1 MKMNI
6 ITNGDWIDELNVK
19 NVVPDLTNKRFTVE
33 ILDHGDDNLKDFY
46 TWIAKWYNAFSGDST
61 RSPNNLLN
69 NKVIVKLFD
78 NPKESLILC
87 GENVF
92 PRSVNFG
99 DLSYSSD
106 PSFILEV
113 EFMCG
118 KLSKMYVPPK
128 TYKNYFLER
137 AYIKNI

>member
-6 ITNGDWIDELNVK
+6 ITNGDWIELNVR
-19 NVVPDLTNKRFTVE
+19 NVVPDLTNKKFTVE
-33 ILDHGDDNLKDFY
+33 ILDRGDDNLKDFY
-46 TWIAKWYNAFSGDST
+46 TWIAKLYNFFGESI
-61 RSPNNLLN
+61 NNKVI

-78 NPKESLILC
+78 NPKESLVLC

-99 DLSYSSD
+99 DLSY
-106 PSFILEV
+106 L

-118 KLSKMYVPPK
+118 KLSKIYVPPK
-128 TYKNYFLER
+128 SSARTYKNYFLER